1 MLRALLAMGAIA
13 ALAAPANAE
22 EYYIVH
28 GNDLHCRVVNHIPE
42 DHTIVQVG
50 PIGFKTRVAAE
61 RELGVVCRAN
71 GYYRDEEP
79 REAGG
84 TQMGGFKRTMNPS

>member
-1 MLRALLAMGAIA
+1 MRWAPSRR
-13 ALAAPANAE
+13 LAAPAYAE

-28 GNDLHCRVVNHIPE
+28 GNDLHCRANHIPE

-71 GYYRDEEP
+71 GYYRDEEL

>member
-1 MLRALLAMGAIA
+1 MLRALLAVGAIA
-13 ALAAPANAE
+13 ALAAPAYAE

-28 GNDLHCRVVNHIPE
+28 GNDLHCRANHIPE

-79 REAGG
+79 RVGG